1 MALIVRLRQPR
12 REVTVRGGRVA
23 HRVLEDLGLAPAGHL
38 IIRNGTLVPSDT
50 MLDDD
55 DVIEVRP
62 VVSGG

>member
-1 MALIVRLRQPR
+1 
-12 REVTVRGGRVA
+12 VRGGRVA